1 MNQWSTSQDAWA
13 ISTISPATLK
23 APATAPQIPG
33 VNANGFQSIQSAAG
47 GVKFGAL
54 VVVTAQAQAATAQ
67 DATQMSDAL
76 KMLVMLAQMQAAKD
90 PVAASLAQ
98 SLQISASGNNV
109 NVSASL
115 PEDQLQQVLKP
126 HNKVAPRKVERAIR
140 QQ

>member
-1 MNQWSTSQDAWA
+1 
-13 ISTISPATLK
+13 
-23 APATAPQIPG
+23 
-33 VNANGFQSIQSAAG
+33 
-47 GVKFGAL
+47 
-54 VVVTAQAQAATAQ
+54 
-67 DATQMSDAL
+67 MSDAL